1 MHFNAATIK
10 AELPDGLVANLNY
23 ASFPFVKDHGETDF
37 AIGSFSYC
45 SLKDVESR
53 LARVSYSK
61 VVWMPDDEIFA
72 N

>member
-1 MHFNAATIK
+1 MKFNAASIK
-10 AELPDGLVANLNY
+10 TGLPDGLVANLNY
-23 ASFPFVKDHGETDF
+23 TSFPYVKDHGETDF
-37 AIGSFSYC
+37 AIDSFPFC
-45 SLKDVESR
+45 SLKDVKSR